1 MTPSHSKLASVVA
14 AAYVFMVVGGM
25 LLHFINTGELGTLKY
40 SLMLPATLAAIL
52 VGGVVAFGLWH
63 RFAWAWWLGLAA
75 VGAQLIRFGSWFIDR
90 LSVGGAPMASW
101 VIALLLLLF
110 LVLLLSKATR
120 RQCTR

>member
-14 AAYVFMVVGGM
+14 AAYVVMVVGGM

-75 VGAQLIRFGSWFIDR
+75 VGAQLVRFGSWFIDR

-101 VIALLLLLF
+101 VIAVLLLLF

-120 RQCTR
+120 QQCTR